1 MRRGLSLTL
10 LLALIATG
18 LFGQDTKRQ
27 SHLLSF
33 TAPDPSSP
41 VPGETLRKLSVQL
54 ELVCKVDGVPQ
65 SFTGTGFLVGIE
77 VPPAE
82 QHRSFEYLVTNRHVA
97 ECWDE
102 GTHPQEVVSTNVRIN
117 TQDGGAVTL
126 PLKGVDGSG
135 KATWV
140 FPTDGSVDLAVT
152 SVRPPDNLKLEVMF
166 IGFDSFAV
174 RDSFRQHRI
183 GEGSTVVVTG
193 TFVQFPG
200 DRRFQP
206 ILRQGV
212 LSMIPDEP
220 MKTTTGKLGTV

>member
-1 MRRGLSLTL
+1 MRRRLSLTL

-18 LFGQDTKRQ
+18 LFGQDAKRQ

-54 ELVCKVDGVPQ
+54 ELVCKVDGLPQ
-65 SFTGTGFLVGIE
+65 SFTGTAFLVGIE
-77 VPPAE
+77 IPPAE
-82 QHRSFEYLVTNRHVA
+82 QHRSFAYLVTNRHVA
-97 ECWDE
+97 ECWNE
-102 GTHPQEVVSTNVRIN
+102 RNHPQEVISTNVRIN
-117 TQDGGAVTL
+117 REDGGAVTL
-126 PLKGVDGSG
+126 GIKGLDGSG
-135 KATWV
+135 KPSWF
-140 FPTDGSVDLAVT
+140 FPTDDSVDLAVT
-152 SVRPPDNLKLEVMF
+152 PVSPPDNLKLDVMF

-183 GEGSTVVVTG
+183 GEGSTVIVTG

-212 LSMIPDEP
+212 LSH
-220 MKTTTGKLGTV
+220 GAG